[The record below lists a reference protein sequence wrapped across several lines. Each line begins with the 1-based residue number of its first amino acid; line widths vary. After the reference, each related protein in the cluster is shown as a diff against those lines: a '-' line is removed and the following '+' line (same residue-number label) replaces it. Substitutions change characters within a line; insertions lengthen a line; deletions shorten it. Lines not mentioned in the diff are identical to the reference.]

1 MHSDPLEGS
10 GRSRQGHQRAKW
22 PFMEAEAQ
30 SCPSKLFSKLQ
41 LMLQALLHVLGVGE
55 ATVHCAVR
63 GNSEKLNWGSGC
75 STVQAAL
82 KKKVLQLVADPRRKQ

>member
-1 MHSDPLEGS
+1 
-10 GRSRQGHQRAKW
+10 
-22 PFMEAEAQ
+22 MEAEAQ
-30 SCPSKLFSKLQ
+30 SCPSKLFQ
-41 LMLQALLHVLGVGE
+41 LLLQALLHVLGAGE
-55 ATVHCAVR
+55 ATAHCAVR